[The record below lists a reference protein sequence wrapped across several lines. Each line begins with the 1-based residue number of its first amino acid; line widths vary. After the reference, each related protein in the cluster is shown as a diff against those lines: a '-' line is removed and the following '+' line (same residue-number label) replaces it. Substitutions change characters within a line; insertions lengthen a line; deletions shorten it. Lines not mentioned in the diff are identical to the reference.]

1 MKNCL
6 LTALL
11 AVLFCISCKKSNSFN
26 SDVAGC
32 PIDTAINNAYL
43 NDAKEIVY
51 RNILAGANVQG
62 SNQVQFNEQELNKV
76 LSAIQSVYALNSPQ
90 TDTVF
95 NVYKIHTFKLYV
107 LNSIILQVNVNAPE
121 IKNLVI
127 GQQTGNS
134 SFDALMAK
142 YGFTYNTYTLY
153 PATQQQPFFALNSNT
168 WYNMQALVPLFKQY
182 SFILGAQSNGTAGD
196 GNNITYQI
204 NGTNRILDFSIGFGD
219 CPAGC
224 LGRQTWEFS
233 VDEHCKATFTKSF
246 YR

>member
-6 LTALL
+6 FIALL
-11 AVLFCISCKKSNSFN
+11 AVLFCTSCKKSDSFN
-26 SDVAGC
+26 NDVAGC
-32 PIDTAINNAYL
+32 PIDTAISNAYL
-43 NDAKEIVY
+43 HDAREIVY

-62 SNQVQFNEQELNKV
+62 SNQVPFNQQELNKV
-76 LSAIQSVYALNSPQ
+76 LSAIQSVNALHSQQ

-95 NVYKIHTFKLYV
+95 NVYKIHAFKLYV

-121 IKNLVI
+121 IKNLI
-127 GQQTGNS
+127 NGQPTGNS

-142 YGFTYNTYTLY
+142 YGFTYNNYSEFAPTS
-153 PATQQQPFFALNSNT
+153 QVPFFSINSNT

-182 SFILGAQSNGTAGD
+182 SFITGAQSNGTAGD

-224 LGRQTWEFS
+224 GGRKIWEFS

-246 YR
+246 LQ